1 MKFNSKSI
9 ARSAL
14 VAALYVALTLP
25 LGALATTPFIQIR
38 PAEALTMLPILMPS
52 SIVGLVIGCGIVNLV
67 SSTIVDAIIGTTITL
82 IAGILTKLIKNP
94 FLAGLPPVL
103 LNAIGL
109 PIMFYILGYDIVFMY
124 MVVSMLISQTLWVYG
139 LGLPL
144 HFTLKKLSTH
154 NEWLLK

>member
-67 SSTIVDAIIGTTITL
+67 SSTIIDAI
-82 IAGILTKLIKNP
+82 
-94 FLAGLPPVL
+94 
-103 LNAIGL
+103 
-109 PIMFYILGYDIVFMY
+109 
-124 MVVSMLISQTLWVYG
+124 
-139 LGLPL
+139 
-144 HFTLKKLSTH
+144 
-154 NEWLLK
+154 